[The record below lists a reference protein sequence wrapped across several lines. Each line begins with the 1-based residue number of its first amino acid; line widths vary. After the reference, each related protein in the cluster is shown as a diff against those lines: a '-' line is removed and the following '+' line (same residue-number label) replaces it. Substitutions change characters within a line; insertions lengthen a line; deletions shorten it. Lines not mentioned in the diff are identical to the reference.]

1 MPLDRC
7 GAQVASRQSLI
18 LRNGN
23 FSIAMIS
30 ISNKSKNR
38 TNRNGYDEKPRRGFG
53 NPGTFEADGSTH

>member
-1 MPLDRC
+1 MPLGRC

-18 LRNGN
+18 LRNDN

-38 TNRNGYDEKPRRGFG
+38 TNQNGYDEKPQRGFG
-53 NPGTFEADGSTH
+53 NSGTFEADGSTH